1 MKNSLTTRLYAVF
14 VLFFAFA
21 SMSFADT
28 GFLQKEINCLA
39 QNIYFEANS
48 EPEEGKVAV
57 AQVTVNRTNNA
68 KYPSTVCKVVH
79 QRATVSNEV
88 ICQFSW
94 ACSKKKSAKMN
105 AADYLIAQQIA
116 EQVLT
121 DNRNI
126 PKLKNALYFHSKQ
139 VNPRW
144 NLVRVATIGNHV
156 FYRERSSM

>member
-48 EPEEGKVAV
+48 EPEAGKVAV
-57 AQVTVNRTNNA
+57 AQVTVNRANHPN
-68 KYPSTVCKVVH
+68 YPNTICKVVH
-79 QRATVSNEV
+79 QKSKVANAVV
-88 ICQFSW
+88 CQFSW
-94 ACSKKKSAKMN
+94 ACSKKVNSKMN
-105 AADYLIAQQIA
+105 AADYLVAQQIA

-121 DNRNI
+121 DNRRN
-126 PKLKNALYFHSKQ
+126 PVLSSALFFHSVTVSPK
-139 VNPRW
+139 W
-144 NLVRVATIGNHV
+144 KLSRVATIGNHV
-156 FYRERSSM
+156 FYKYRN